1 MDTTPNK
8 TMIVFTDGSAHQ
20 NTGPT
25 GTVVIIKKNK
35 FEVVSNKNSKGNEMH
50 GF

>member
-25 GTVVIIKKNK
+25 GTVVIIKKTK
-35 FEVVSNKNSKGNEMH
+35 SNKNSKGNEMH